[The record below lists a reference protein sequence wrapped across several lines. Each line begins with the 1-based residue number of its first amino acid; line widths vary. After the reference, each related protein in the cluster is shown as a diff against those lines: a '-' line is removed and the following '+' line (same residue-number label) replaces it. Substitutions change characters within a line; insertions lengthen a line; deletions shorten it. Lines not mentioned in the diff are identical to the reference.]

1 MSTINEKFSKDSDTS
16 AALLTQETVGLVSIE
31 DFRRKREALER
42 LEHDE
47 TNKRKVVEEPTY
59 VNSS

>member
-1 MSTINEKFSKDSDTS
+1 VSTINEKFAKNMDTS

-42 LEHDE
+42 LEQQDE
-47 TNKRKVVEEPTY
+47 TSKRKVEEPA
-59 VNSS
+59 